1 MILTLDIGN
10 TNIKT
15 ALFDGKE
22 MRYYWRMS
30 TNIQKSSD
38 EYGIVLVN
46 LFQHVGV
53 RPEEV
58 EGIMISSVVP
68 TINFTIEHMCQNY
81 FGQTPLFVVP
91 GIKTGINIRYEN
103 PRELGSD
110 RIANAVA
117 AYEEYGAPT
126 IFIDFG
132 TATTFGVVGEG
143 GVFLGGC
150 ICPGVKLASE
160 ALVTG
165 TAKLPRFEL
174 TKPEHVIGRTTL
186 TNLQSGM
193 YYGYVGLV
201 KNIVRK
207 IKQELGQEATVVA
220 TGGMA
225 VMIAEESNTDDLFEH
240 AVDAAVQNGLVH
252 DGELVVLTAGVPLG
266 ISGTTNLMKVHV
278 VGHLLSRGQGL
289 HGGKVVAPLCV
300 IRNLEKDAKNFNT
313 GDVIVCHQTTRE
325 MFSMLRKSSAIVL
338 EDDNPE

>member
-15 ALFDGKE
+15 ALFDGAE
-22 MRYYWRMS
+22 MVKYWRLS
-30 TNIQKSSD
+30 TNITSTSD
-38 EYGIVLVN
+38 EYGITIMN
-46 LFQHVGV
+46 LFQHEGISVKD
-53 RPEEV
+53 V
-58 EGIMISSVVP
+58 EGIVISSVVP

-81 FGQTPLFVVP
+81 FGKMPLFIGP
-91 GIKTGINIRYEN
+91 GVKTGINIRYEN

-143 GVFLGGC
+143 GAFLGGC
-150 ICPGVKLASE
+150 ICPGIKLASE

-174 TKPEHVIGRTTL
+174 TRPEHVIGRTTL

-201 KNIVRK
+201 KNIVSK
-207 IKQELGQEATVVA
+207 IKQELGQQATVVA

-225 VMIAEESNTDDLFEH
+225 VMIAEESKAIDKLD
-240 AVDAAVQNGLVH
+240 GL
-252 DGELVVLTAGVPLG
+252 LTL
-266 ISGTTNLMKVHV
+266 K
-278 VGHLLSRGQGL
+278 GL
-289 HGGKVVAPLCV
+289 RL
-300 IRNLEKDAKNFNT
+300 IYERN
-313 GDVIVCHQTTRE
+313 R
-325 MFSMLRKSSAIVL
+325 
-338 EDDNPE
+338 